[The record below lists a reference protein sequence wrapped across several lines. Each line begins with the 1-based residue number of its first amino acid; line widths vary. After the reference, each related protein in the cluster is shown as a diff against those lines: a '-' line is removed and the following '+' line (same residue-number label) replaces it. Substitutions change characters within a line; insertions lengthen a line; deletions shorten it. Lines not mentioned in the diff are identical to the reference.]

1 MRLLEVEALLT
12 GKSPTTEL
20 IEQAAQL
27 AENQAQPVSDYLGS
41 VEYRTAMAS
50 VLTQRALQQAFKAQ
64 K

>member
-1 MRLLEVEALLT
+1 LEVEALLT

-20 IEQAAQL
+20 LEQSTQL
-27 AENQAQPVSDYLGS
+27 AETPARPIGDYRGS
-41 VEYRTAMAS
+41 VEYRAAMAS